1 MSNNNFSQI
10 VGHKEI
16 IDHLKTSIAHK
27 RINHAYIFDGVY
39 GIGKSTIAKAFAKT
53 LNCEEGGTESCGH
66 CTSCKTFD
74 EDNNPD
80 IIYVTHDKKDITVS
94 DVRNQILKNIT
105 IKPYRNRYKIFIIPE
120 ADKMNILAQNAF
132 LKTFEEPPEYGIFL
146 LLCENYNKFLVTI
159 LSRCIMFKLHP
170 LPYNAVADYLVK
182 NMDLT
187 QDVSQLY
194 SIYSQGSIG
203 KALELANSD
212 EFRDI
217 RDTAI
222 ETAVKL
228 EDADMIE
235 LYSLVDILKEQKGF
249 IDKILE
255 IMYLMYRDALV
266 MKSTGSQK
274 NIIQKDK
281 IPQTEIIAKKATIS
295 QLINR
300 CDAINDT
307 RFKLSHNG
315 NTQLLLETLFFKIKE
330 K

>member
-1 MSNNNFSQI
+1 M
-10 VGHKEI
+10 
-16 IDHLKTSIAHK
+16 
-27 RINHAYIFDGVY
+27 Y

-132 LKTFEEPPEYGIFL
+132 LKTLEEPPEYGIFL

-266 MKSTGSQK
+266 MKQTGSQK

-281 IPQTEIIAKKATIS
+281 IPQTEIVAKKATIS

>member
-1 MSNNNFSQI
+1 MLNINFSHI
-10 VGHKEI
+10 LGHEKI
-16 IDHLKTSIAHK
+16 IDHLKTSIAHN

-53 LNCEEGGTESCGH
+53 LNCEEGGTECCGH
-66 CTSCKTFD
+66 CLSCKTFD
-74 EDNNPD
+74 ENNNPD

-94 DVRNQILKNIT
+94 DIRNQILKNIT
-105 IKPYRNRYKIFIIPE
+105 IKPYRNKYKIFIIPE

-132 LKTFEEPPEYGIFL
+132 LKTLEEPPEYGIFL

-170 LPYNAVADYLVK
+170 LPYNIVTGYLVN
-182 NMDLT
+182 NMNLT
-187 QDVSQLY
+187 PDTAQLY

-212 EFRDI
+212 EFRDT
-217 RDTAI
+217 RDMAI
-222 ETAVKL
+222 DTAVKL

-266 MKSTGSQK
+266 LKQTGSQK

-281 IPQTEIIAKKATIS
+281 IPQTEFIAKKATIS